1 MEILWSLQAVMSHH
15 VTTHDKWIHH
25 LCIQVTKFINFL
37 SNRHYQLL
45 SPFSHELPTQTQLPH
60 AALKENKLKNKEI
73 TENPIFFSLKKGIA
87 SLSFLSLLLTVTSL
101 ERSLRSLGTSNDTQ
115 ELQDGL

>member
-1 MEILWSLQAVMSHH
+1 M
-15 VTTHDKWIHH
+15 
-25 LCIQVTKFINFL
+25 N
-37 SNRHYQLL
+37 
-45 SPFSHELPTQTQLPH
+45 
-60 AALKENKLKNKEI
+60 
-73 TENPIFFSLKKGIA
+73 ENPVFFSLKKCTA

>member
-25 LCIQVTKFINFL
+25 LCIQVTQFINFL

-45 SPFSHELPTQTQLPH
+45 SPFSHELPTQTQLPY
-60 AALKENKLKNKEI
+60 AVLKENKLKNKEI
-73 TENPIFFSLKKGIA
+73 TENPIFF
-87 SLSFLSLLLTVTSL
+87 FL
-101 ERSLRSLGTSNDTQ
+101 
-115 ELQDGL
+115 

>member
-1 MEILWSLQAVMSHH
+1 M
-15 VTTHDKWIHH
+15 
-25 LCIQVTKFINFL
+25 N
-37 SNRHYQLL
+37 
-45 SPFSHELPTQTQLPH
+45 
-60 AALKENKLKNKEI
+60 
-73 TENPIFFSLKKGIA
+73 ENPHFFFSLKKFTA